1 MPKRI
6 IHNIPNARKG
16 YGVKRKLLKRWIYK
30 NKLTQPYVAR
40 KLNMPVTDFKQAL
53 KEKGTFNAEQIK
65 ALVRLMGAWE
75 AFKVLYFSSKRK
87 RRKVYWEV
95 FGRYKQKE
103 GMNERNKKVK

>member
-40 KLNMPVTDFKQAL
+40 KLNMPVVDFKQTL
-53 KEKGTFNAEQIK
+53 KEKGTFNAEQLK
-65 ALVRLMGAWE
+65 ALVKLMGAWE

>member
-1 MPKRI
+1 M
-6 IHNIPNARKG
+6 
-16 YGVKRKLLKRWIYK
+16 
-30 NKLTQPYVAR
+30 AR
-40 KLNMPVTDFKQAL
+40 KLNMPVVDFKQTL

-103 GMNERNKKVK
+103 GTNERNKKVK

>member
-1 MPKRI
+1 M
-6 IHNIPNARKG
+6 
-16 YGVKRKLLKRWIYK
+16 
-30 NKLTQPYVAR
+30 AR
-40 KLNMPVTDFKQAL
+40 KLNMPVETFKQTL

-75 AFKVLYFSSKRK
+75 AFRVLYFSSKRK

>member
-1 MPKRI
+1 MRKRK
-6 IHNIPNARKG
+6 IHNFSNPRKG
-16 YGVKRKLLKRWIYK
+16 YGLKKKLLKRWIYK
-30 NKLTQPYVAR
+30 NKLTQPNVAQ
-40 KLNMPVTDFKQAL
+40 KLNMSVVDFKQTL

-65 ALVRLMGAWE
+65 ALVRLMGAWD